1 MMANRNIFSCFPRL
15 RLRNPF
21 QRARR
26 QIPDA
31 VEQKVDHLPEIRDG
45 PKGDTSSQT
54 ENAKL
59 SALQKKLEIELKVK
73 HGAENMIKAY
83 SNDPPKNAKHL
94 AAVRKKLKGSEK
106 KIARLRSRIQSLIK
120 EQPSLPAPETDINT
134 AAPSML
140 VTERQEPE
148 PAGDFPILPSK
159 PITLPDVEHDFE
171 TPSQTFLDDIQ
182 HEISAYVKIQNIL
195 AQRARRQI
203 PDAVEQ
209 KVDQLPESPETQ
221 DFLQP
226 VSRSSASDSFSTVDL
241 TSSTSDISLESTEI
255 SDAPTSDT
263 SSQADNVKLS
273 ALQKK
278 LEIELKVKQGA
289 DNLIKAYSNDPPKN
303 VHHIAAVLEKRQDSE
318 NKIVRLRS
326 RIQALI
332 KEQPSLPAPETD
344 INTAAPSM
352 LVMDTQEPE
361 PAGDFQLFS
370 MKPIVP
376 PDVELHLDAAPAPSQ
391 TFLYSILREI
401 SIYIEFPDFL
411 AQDFG
416 EGHEYTSDSKEMITN
431 PTPDVRIRLRIPLT
445 MEDFKLRSVLGRGS
459 FGKVLLAKYKDTG
472 NMYALKPVPKSAWSC
487 PLMFPRSLL
496 IEKRIFQA
504 VTNRR
509 HPFLINMFGS
519 FHTQDH
525 AVFVMEY
532 AAGGDLKTHL
542 KQGPFPEPRAVF
554 YSACVVLGLEFL
566 HQQKIVHRDLKLEN
580 IVLDE
585 KGFAKITDFGL
596 CKEGIGYGDTTGSP
610 SGTPHYAAPEVLKGA
625 QYTRAVDWWSV
636 GVVIYAMLS
645 GKFPTSQLNEH
656 SKTRSSNCSFKHS
669 QSVCCVESQPVIV
682 IKLRTSVHYLNRGG
696 ISGSAEVAYRGG
708 PAKYAKSKPSPSETE
723 PTGVDQRHLFG
734 APDEAGAWWDPG
746 LLKHRIEPDTM
757 GHEKVVFTRFVA
769 GVSAS
774 GASISLTPNTSESAE
789 SIEESSYVRI
799 RLRIPLTMEDFKLRS
814 VLGRGSFGKVLLA
827 KYKDTGNM
835 YALKVIRKGDIESSS
850 ILDCLLIEK
859 RVFQAVTNRR
869 HPFLINM
876 FGSFHTQDHAV
887 FVMEYAAGGDL
898 KTHLKQGPFPE
909 PRAVFYSACVVLGL
923 EFLHQQKIV
932 HRDLK
937 LENIVLDEKGFAK
950 ITDFGLCK
958 EGIGYGDTTGTPWG
972 TPLYAAPEVL
982 KGKPYT
988 RAVDWWS
995 VGVVIYAMLS
1005 GKHIDWAALLLKNVT
1020 PPFVPTIDGPE
1031 DVSNFSCM
1039 FTLEYPKLT
1048 PTKRRTEI
1056 PCYEAEAFE
1065 DFNWRADWN

>member
-1 MMANRNIFSCFPRL
+1 
-15 RLRNPF
+15 
-21 QRARR
+21 
-26 QIPDA
+26 
-31 VEQKVDHLPEIRDG
+31 
-45 PKGDTSSQT
+45 
-54 ENAKL
+54 
-59 SALQKKLEIELKVK
+59 
-73 HGAENMIKAY
+73 MIKAY
-83 SNDPPKNAKHL
+83 SNDPPKNAKHI

-106 KIARLRSRIQSLIK
+106 KITRLRSRIQALIK

-134 AAPSML
+134 AVPSLL

-148 PAGDFPILPSK
+148 PAGDFPILPLK

-241 TSSTSDISLESTEI
+241 NSSTSDISLESTEI
-255 SDAPTSDT
+255 SDVPTSDT

-273 ALQKK
+273 ALQKQ
-278 LEIELKVKQGA
+278 LDIELKVKQGA
-289 DNLIKAYSNDPPKN
+289 ENLIKAYSNDPPKN

-318 NKIVRLRS
+318 NKIARLRS

-352 LVMDTQEPE
+352 LVTDTQEPE

-370 MKPIVP
+370 MKPIVL
-376 PDVELHLDAAPAPSQ
+376 PDVELHVEAAPAPSQ

-472 NMYALKPVPKSAWSC
+472 NMYALK
-487 PLMFPRSLL
+487 
-496 IEKRIFQA
+496 
-504 VTNRR
+504 
-509 HPFLINMFGS
+509 
-519 FHTQDH
+519 
-525 AVFVMEY
+525 
-532 AAGGDLKTHL
+532 
-542 KQGPFPEPRAVF
+542 
-554 YSACVVLGLEFL
+554 
-566 HQQKIVHRDLKLEN
+566 
-580 IVLDE
+580 
-585 KGFAKITDFGL
+585 
-596 CKEGIGYGDTTGSP
+596 
-610 SGTPHYAAPEVLKGA
+610 
-625 QYTRAVDWWSV
+625 
-636 GVVIYAMLS
+636 
-645 GKFPTSQLNEH
+645 
-656 SKTRSSNCSFKHS
+656 
-669 QSVCCVESQPVIV
+669 
-682 IKLRTSVHYLNRGG
+682 
-696 ISGSAEVAYRGG
+696 
-708 PAKYAKSKPSPSETE
+708 
-723 PTGVDQRHLFG
+723 
-734 APDEAGAWWDPG
+734 
-746 LLKHRIEPDTM
+746 
-757 GHEKVVFTRFVA
+757 
-769 GVSAS
+769 
-774 GASISLTPNTSESAE
+774 
-789 SIEESSYVRI
+789 
-799 RLRIPLTMEDFKLRS
+799 
-814 VLGRGSFGKVLLA
+814 
-827 KYKDTGNM
+827 
-835 YALKVIRKGDIESSS
+835 VIRKGDIESSS
-850 ILDCLLIEK
+850 ILDWSVNEEQLMVFGKKSLLIEK

-995 VGVVIYAMLS
+995 VGVVSYAMLS
-1005 GKHIDWAALLLKNVT
+1005 GKFPFESLDIDMLTASIIKGKFLYPESLSRNATSIIRQIDYNIKGHLVLRTHKALPTYVHCYHHTFLFFYAVPLSITHIVQGSWLERAQHAERATGLLPVSSSVLLNYPMHFLIAMPLPRATCPTHCLLAHVT
-1020 PPFVPTIDGPE
+1020 CPVHSIRVHVRYDINPSHASFTCG
-1031 DVSNFSCM
+1031 SN
-1039 FTLEYPKLT
+1039 
-1048 PTKRRTEI
+1048 
-1056 PCYEAEAFE
+1056 
-1065 DFNWRADWN
+1065 